1 MQMILS
7 SYIIY
12 MCGCHGDKLPL
23 SGVLYPVYQICQAY
37 SECLFCHCLPMLS
50 NRLKKE
56 LFLMDLHVTPFE
68 IIYNFSDP
76 NEALSYWI
84 DLFLH
89 VLNKHMPLKRKR
101 VKHQTPTWLNTDV
114 KQAMLLKDKLTNQKK
129 FVECKQQRNRVN
141 YLVREAKKKYFQDLA
156 GNKADT
162 SSVYSDQHTQ

>member
-1 MQMILS
+1 
-7 SYIIY
+7 

-23 SGVLYPVYQICQAY
+23 SGVLYPVYQICRAY

-101 VKHQTPTWLNTDV
+101 VKHKTLSSWLNTDI
-114 KQAMLLKDKLTNQKK
+114 KQATLFRDKLRKQKM
-129 FVECKQQRNRVN
+129 FAEYKQKRNRVN
-141 YLVREAKKKYFQDLA
+141 FLVREAKKKYFQHLA
-156 GNKADT
+156 GNEADISSMLRVIKTFVKAT
-162 SSVYSDQHTQ
+162 VL